1 MNKIDLIIIA
11 VIIISGVTA
20 YFKGFL
26 YTIFKTLST
35 LLSLYLSYRWYQ
47 PINNILKG
55 TPLYGWLQKLA
66 ISNVAGLQGAMGL
79 NDQTRLIN
87 SLNLPVPEV
96 VKEGLVYNN
105 NPEIYKLLGVDN
117 FAEYVAGYIANF
129 YLSIIAYILLLAVIK
144 SIMHII
150 GGSIKGVSRMPVIS
164 FFDRWLGLSV
174 GLVKGVIGVWIA
186 TIIMAVMI
194 VFPRFNSLAVLLS
207 QSTLAKWFYE
217 NNLILDIIDQ
227 IFI

>member
-1 MNKIDLIIIA
+1 MNTIDLIIIA

-20 YFKGFL
+20 YYKGFL

-35 LLSLYLSYRWYQ
+35 LLSLYLSYKWYQ
-47 PINNILKG
+47 PINTILKG

-66 ISNVAGLQGAMGL
+66 ISNVAGLQGAIGL
-79 NDQTRLIN
+79 NEQTQLIN
-87 SLNLPVPEV
+87 SLKLPVPEG

-105 NPEIYKLLGVDN
+105 NPEIYRLLGVDT
-117 FAEYVAGYIANF
+117 FTEYVAGYIANF
-129 YLSIIAYILLLAVIK
+129 YLSIIAFILLLAVIK
-144 SIMHII
+144 SIMYII
-150 GGSIKGVSRMPVIS
+150 GGSIRGLSRMPVIS

-174 GLVKGVIGVWIA
+174 GLFKGVIGVWIA
-186 TIIMAVMI
+186 TIIMAVMV
-194 VFPRFNSLAVLLS
+194 VFPGFNNLAILLS

-227 IFI
+227 IFV